1 MDLTFEIRERISVEI
16 FLKFHCILY
25 SLFFFLSQKTSSW
38 KGGSPNWSELKTLSP
53 REDSGWALN
62 WGKMWWC
69 TRWACGELRHPLLL
83 FPLSTLLP
91 SSFPS
96 FSTSFPSRA
105 FFSSFPLLEFSVPKM
120 RFWRIHF
127 SRFKKGHVH
136 QYENLSWEGQ
146 NCKKAQLIWEMEGE
160 QLCDCLSARPKRSR
174 AFALLPPLHLALL

>member
-1 MDLTFEIRERISVEI
+1 MDLTFEIRIRISVEF
-16 FLKFHCILY
+16 FLKLHCILY

-53 REDSGWALN
+53 REDSGLALN
-62 WGKMWWC
+62 WGKMWRC
-69 TRWACGELRHPLLL
+69 TRWACGELCHPLLL

-91 SSFPS
+91 FSFPS
-96 FSTSFPSRA
+96 FCTRIPSRA

-120 RFWRIHF
+120 GLWMIRF

-146 NCKKAQLIWEMEGE
+146 NCKKAQLFREVEGE
-160 QLCDCLSARPKRSR
+160 QLLWLLVSQTQKVRP
-174 AFALLPPLHLALL
+174 FALLPPLHLVLL